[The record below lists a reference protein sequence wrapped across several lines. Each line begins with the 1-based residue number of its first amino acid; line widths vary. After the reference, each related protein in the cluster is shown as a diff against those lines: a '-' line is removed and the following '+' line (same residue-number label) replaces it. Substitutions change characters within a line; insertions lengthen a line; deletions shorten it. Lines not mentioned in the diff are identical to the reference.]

1 MELVILL
8 GVVLILVIAG
18 WSAWPVA
25 LAFALLFI
33 LVVAVPS

>member
-25 LAFALLFI
+25 LAFALLFVAI
-33 LVVAVPS
+33 VAVSS

>member
-1 MELVILL
+1 MEFVILA

-25 LAFALLFI
+25 LAFALLF
-33 LVVAVPS
+33 LVVVAVCS